1 MRAWRYSRWDGSQSG
16 FSLEPFR
23 ALDALSELLL
33 HGLDVA
39 EALEWMLRHGF
50 DLAGLP
56 MRVMGLDEIAA
67 ELRRE
72 LDAASRDLAQ
82 RFEAILDREERVLRG
97 AHGIES
103 ARVNE
108 FLARRHGEAADA
120 SDRSLTERIESFREH
135 RFEDPEAEAAYQ
147 DLLARLERMKAL
159 ERLARDLA
167 SGSLGALEPA
177 GLGELLSE
185 DALRSLIWLRGLEQ
199 RLSEAGYLRP
209 GEGGP
214 ELTPRAIQ
222 RIGAQALAAVYA
234 TLRKGRPGGH
244 EVAERGPATPR
255 PDETRPFAFGD
266 PLDLDPVRTLLAALR
281 RRGGAAGLP
290 IELEVDDFEVRERDF
305 GTETTTVLLLDMSWS
320 MSWAGRFPAAKRVA
334 LALDHLIRT
343 RWPRDRF
350 FVVGFST
357 RARALSVRELPLI
370 TWDMGDPFTNLQE
383 GLLLADR
390 LIARHPCRSPQI
402 LVITDGQPTAWSD
415 EGQIHVEW
423 PMGFGG
429 TSPHAVARTLQT
441 VRQVTRRG
449 ATINTFMLDDSP
461 ELVGF
466 VERMTE
472 INRGRA
478 LYTTPGQLGRF
489 VMVDFVARR
498 RGARRR

>member
-1 MRAWRYSRWDGSQSG
+1 
-16 FSLEPFR
+16 
-23 ALDALSELLL
+23 
-33 HGLDVA
+33 
-39 EALEWMLRHGF
+39 
-50 DLAGLP
+50 
-56 MRVMGLDEIAA
+56 MRVMGLDEIAE
-67 ELRRE
+67 ELRRQIG
-72 LDAASRDLAQ
+72 DASRELEQ
-82 RFEAILDREERVLRG
+82 RFEAILDREERALRG

-108 FLARRHGEAADA
+108 FLARRHGAAADA
-120 SDRSLTERIESFREH
+120 SGRAVTERIEAFREH
-135 RFEDPEAEAAYQ
+135 RFEDPEAEADYQ
-147 DLLARLERMKAL
+147 DLLARLERLSEL

-167 SGSLGALEPA
+167 SGSLGALDPA
-177 GLGELLSE
+177 ALGELLSE
-185 DALRSLIWLRGLEQ
+185 DALRSLIWLRGLGQ
-199 RLSEAGYLRP
+199 RLSEAGYLRS

-214 ELTPRAIQ
+214 ELTPRAIR
-222 RIGAQALAAVYA
+222 RIGARALAAVYA

-266 PLDLDPVRTLLAALR
+266 PLDVDPVRTLLGALR
-281 RRGGAAGLP
+281 RRGAAGLP

-357 RARALSVRELPLI
+357 RARALSVRELPLV

-402 LVITDGQPTAWSD
+402 LVITDGQPTAWS
-415 EGQIHVEW
+415 EQGQLHVEW

-429 TSPHAVARTLQT
+429 ISPHAVARTLQT

-478 LYTTPGQLGRF
+478 LYTTPRQLGRF

-498 RGARRR
+498 RGARPR